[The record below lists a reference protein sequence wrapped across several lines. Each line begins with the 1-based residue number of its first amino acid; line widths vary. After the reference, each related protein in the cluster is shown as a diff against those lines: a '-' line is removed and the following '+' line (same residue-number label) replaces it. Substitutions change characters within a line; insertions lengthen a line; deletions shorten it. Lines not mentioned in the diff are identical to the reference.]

1 MAPQNFTVNDNSPTI
16 YYTPSGGWSTGSKTL
31 DSEALSYSDG
41 GTFTVTQTA
50 GTRASFTFN
59 GTNVYVY
66 GAKRFNHGAYSV
78 ELDGIKNNYNG
89 SSDEELFQQLLFSSG
104 PLEGNGPHTLYLQ
117 CDGSGDYGWLDLDY
131 ITWTVDLGDDITSQV
146 TIPDSHSNFS
156 YTGPWSTTD
165 AGGRYEGGTAH
176 LAVDGNSYV
185 TFEFSGESVGMYGAV
200 GLAYGRYT
208 VQLDGGNIEG
218 YDASKKYTET
228 QALLYHA
235 NNIGGGTH
243 KLVLANAPA
252 QNSPQTSILIDYA
265 VVSRSEHPDIALKET
280 QPSKETQKL
289 STGVLVGIAFGG
301 FVLIAAVA
309 LLALLIIRRKR
320 KFPDSP
326 IDEVGPSR
334 DPLVQPF
341 AYSSG
346 SQTPVTD
353 KGRPTLRGSS
363 AHASTSTTVPGMQ
376 QIHHAE
382 SMLPPDY
389 DMAVGPSS
397 SRARA

>member
-1 MAPQNFTVNDNSPTI
+1 
-16 YYTPSGGWSTGSKTL
+16 
-31 DSEALSYSDG
+31 
-41 GTFTVTQTA
+41 
-50 GTRASFTFN
+50 
-59 GTNVYVY
+59 
-66 GAKRFNHGAYSV
+66 
-78 ELDGIKNNYNG
+78 
-89 SSDEELFQQLLFSSG
+89 
-104 PLEGNGPHTLYLQ
+104 PHTLYLQ
-117 CDGSGDYGWLDLDY
+117 CDGSGDYGWIQ

-280 QPSKETQKL
+280 QPSKEYL

-363 AHASTSTTVPGMQ
+363 AHASTSTTVRMQ

>member
-1 MAPQNFTVNDNSPTI
+1 MFA
-16 YYTPSGGWSTGSKTL
+16 
-31 DSEALSYSDG
+31 
-41 GTFTVTQTA
+41 
-50 GTRASFTFN
+50 R
-59 GTNVYVY
+59 
-66 GAKRFNHGAYSV
+66 
-78 ELDGIKNNYNG
+78 
-89 SSDEELFQQLLFSSG
+89 
-104 PLEGNGPHTLYLQ
+104 
-117 CDGSGDYGWLDLDY
+117 
-131 ITWTVDLGDDITSQV
+131 
-146 TIPDSHSNFS
+146 
-156 YTGPWSTTD
+156 
-165 AGGRYEGGTAH
+165 
-176 LAVDGNSYV
+176 
-185 TFEFSGESVGMYGAV
+185 
-200 GLAYGRYT
+200 
-208 VQLDGGNIEG
+208 
-218 YDASKKYTET
+218 
-228 QALLYHA
+228 
-235 NNIGGGTH
+235 
-243 KLVLANAPA
+243 
-252 QNSPQTSILIDYA
+252 
-265 VVSRSEHPDIALKET
+265 
-280 QPSKETQKL
+280 TQKL

-363 AHASTSTTVPGMQ
+363 AHASTSTTVRTMPKDLESCKCTHAFQVPGMH